1 MNLKGFISWNRK
13 YIVGFEKKMEKNILQ
28 IWFSEVVLDRLLS
41 CPECH
46 ERYQKPI
53 LMLPC
58 EHNLCSKCAQSIYEN
73 KAIKIRNSRN
83 GGARIRC
90 PACRKGNPI
99 LNFKKYRQLLNYFN
113 FDLKTVFRD
122 CSGHA
127 WRSRV
132 NQKSPYWTAN
142 R

>member
-1 MNLKGFISWNRK
+1 MAELESD
-13 YIVGFEKKMEKNILQ
+13 VQPVEKETRFWIL
-28 IWFSEVVLDRLLS
+28 
-41 CPECH
+41 
-46 ERYQKPI
+46 
-53 LMLPC
+53 
-58 EHNLCSKCAQSIYEN
+58 
-73 KAIKIRNSRN
+73 
-83 GGARIRC
+83 
-90 PACRKGNPI
+90 
-99 LNFKKYRQLLNYFN
+99 KKYRQLLNYFN